1 MDDVKACGDGGSS
14 YKELYCGWGTF
25 LPAEVEHVGC
35 SEMIMHAGCSFSGL
49 VVQVTVVWW
58 RAQKPLQ
65 AVTPQSDNLQLL
77 LLNRIVK
84 RIQNPKQHVGNGSLL
99 PVMSWLI

>member
-1 MDDVKACGDGGSS
+1 MQEAPTSSCTVGGEFFSQQRWS
-14 YKELYCGWGTF
+14 MLGALKG
-25 LPAEVEHVGC
+25 
-35 SEMIMHAGCSFSGL
+35 IMHAGCSFSGL

-65 AVTPQSDNLQLL
+65 VVTPQSDNLQLL